1 MYALSPALH
10 FCTQLRASGKTR
22 TLDRAGQNH
31 NNGKLTWTKL
41 FSFVSPKLQKKR
53 SLGWGE
59 TPTGAQRFRQVR
71 LTSILRPGEI
81 MSKLSPNRSL
91 LPPKKSHTAKQ
102 GKDRLQ
108 RLICKLAHGLRHKC
122 WLAQVA
128 GVGLKEH
135 QQTLPGS
142 PWLDSGPWPLDNPS
156 PRADASSVTADSSTA
171 LEMALS
177 MKSLDAIL
185 WLRL

>member
-1 MYALSPALH
+1 M
-10 FCTQLRASGKTR
+10 T
-22 TLDRAGQNH
+22 
-31 NNGKLTWTKL
+31 
-41 FSFVSPKLQKKR
+41 
-53 SLGWGE
+53 
-59 TPTGAQRFRQVR
+59 QRFRQVS
-71 LTSILRPGEI
+71 LTSILRTGEI
-81 MSKLSPNRSL
+81 LSKFSQKTSQ
-91 LPPKKSHTAKQ
+91 LPLKGSHTARQVK
-102 GKDRLQ
+102 GRLQ
-108 RLICKLAHGLRHKC
+108 RLICRLAHGLRDKF

-128 GVGLKEH
+128 GMGLKEH

-142 PWLDSGPWPLDNPS
+142 PWLEPETWLVDSPS

>member
-1 MYALSPALH
+1 M
-10 FCTQLRASGKTR
+10 LR
-22 TLDRAGQNH
+22 
-31 NNGKLTWTKL
+31 
-41 FSFVSPKLQKKR
+41 
-53 SLGWGE
+53 WGA

-71 LTSILRPGEI
+71 LTSILRTGEI
-81 MSKLSPNRSL
+81 MSKLSQKTNQ
-91 LPPKKSHTAKQ
+91 LPSKKSDTTEQVKS
-102 GKDRLQ
+102 RLH
-108 RLICKLAHGLRHKC
+108 RLICRLAHGLRHKC
-122 WLAQVA
+122 WVAQVA
-128 GVGLKEH
+128 GVRLREH

-142 PWLDSGPWPLDNPS
+142 PWLVPETWPADNPS